1 MENLNE
7 LNDLLYQSTLAK
19 SALNQAGYMHID
31 TQSTINARLINMLIG
46 TEKLKSIFWDF
57 KQSLINEINARKK
70 DIDNELAKYS
80 VTKND

>member
-31 TQSTINARLINMLIG
+31 TQSTINARLITNGRELADINMLIG
-46 TEKLKSIFWDF
+46 TEKLK
-57 KQSLINEINARKK
+57 
-70 DIDNELAKYS
+70 
-80 VTKND
+80 